1 MNKLKLFLIMVFTAG
16 ICFSCNPEQ
25 KNPGKYAQPIEG
37 RASKQL
43 EAFIPKRLNSF
54 SPLGEWIGP
63 AQIRQTRSLEP
74 LALSHVFLESGNPSA
89 IEQANFYLSKAQNL
103 EWHHACF
110 ILLKYSKLLTGAS
123 KKNIRSVLDRISEES
138 LKPSWDF
145 VGVNDNFPSMAT
157 CGCAPYGEISGR
169 NEFT

>member
-1 MNKLKLFLIMVFTAG
+1 MYFLNRV
-16 ICFSCNPEQ
+16 
-25 KNPGKYAQPIEG
+25 
-37 RASKQL
+37 
-43 EAFIPKRLNSF
+43 IPV
-54 SPLGEWIGP
+54 P
-63 AQIRQTRSLEP
+63 
-74 LALSHVFLESGNPSA
+74 
-89 IEQANFYLSKAQNL
+89 LSKPISTFRRLKTSNGTA
-103 EWHHACF
+103 AVSF
-110 ILLKYSKLLTGAS
+110 LLKYANLLTGAS